1 MNIEHGV
8 YSEYSHIGFCPD
20 NRRNSRDFLV
30 ALPSYQLT
38 IVKDIAMKT
47 FALPVA
53 VALLA
58 SADAFTVPANSQTGV
73 TLRTT
78 ALYGYVPDGF
88 TAESY
93 KKFKEQEAK
102 KAAKQNLGKVGPRGF
117 QSRSM
122 QSFQEA
128 MERGEATHLLPVFNA
143 KERIKNGEL
152 KVEDIPVSLDFDHV
166 LHVMA
171 WEVVWLSDIP
181 LSSIGLCLV
190 TLSLP
195 PPPPTHTLT
204 LIRRFTNVYSTCNEE
219 EHGIIRM

>member
-1 MNIEHGV
+1 
-8 YSEYSHIGFCPD
+8 
-20 NRRNSRDFLV
+20 
-30 ALPSYQLT
+30 
-38 IVKDIAMKT
+38 MKT
-47 FALPVA
+47 FAVAAA

-58 SADAFTVPANSQTGV
+58 SADAFTVPANSQTTGIA
-73 TLRTT
+73 LRTT

-152 KVEDIPVSLDFDHV
+152 KVEDIPVSHFVFRPVPYGTLKSCSALPSVFCDFH
-166 LHVMA
+166 A
-171 WEVVWLSDIP
+171 AFVV
-181 LSSIGLCLV
+181 
-190 TLSLP
+190 P
-195 PPPPTHTLT
+195 PPSSSAPH
-204 LIRRFTNVYSTCNEE
+204 
-219 EHGIIRM
+219 